1 MVVNSVLVTNT
12 TFGKGD
18 VLAVLTATED
28 AKAVEDTTALVAT
41 AELSS
46 RAEDSVIELATVA
59 EDATTELLSAADDT
73 TADVEDRGADATS
86 EPSGTGAIDDA
97 SDAAAEDIMVD
108 EHNSE
113 IIPEAPE

>member
-1 MVVNSVLVTNT
+1 MVNSVLVTNT

-28 AKAVEDTTALVAT
+28 AKTVEDTTALIAT
-41 AELSS
+41 AELSG
-46 RAEDSVIELATVA
+46 RAEDLMIELAAVA
-59 EDATTELLSAADDT
+59 EDATTELLSIADDT

-86 EPSGTGAIDDA
+86 EPAGADAVDDA
-97 SDAAAEDIMVD
+97 SDAAAEDITVD

-113 IIPEAPE
+113 IFPEAPE

>member
-1 MVVNSVLVTNT
+1 MVNSVLVTST

-28 AKAVEDTTALVAT
+28 AKTAEDTTALVAI
-41 AELSS
+41 AELSGG
-46 RAEDSVIELATVA
+46 AEDSMIELG
-59 EDATTELLSAADDT
+59 EMGDDT

-86 EPSGTGAIDDA
+86 EPAGLDAVDGA
-97 SDAAAEDIMVD
+97 SDAAAEDITVD

>member
-1 MVVNSVLVTNT
+1 MVVNSVSVTNT

-28 AKAVEDTTALVAT
+28 AKTVEDTTA
-41 AELSS
+41 ELSG
-46 RAEDSVIELATVA
+46 RAEDSMIELATVA
-59 EDATTELLSAADDT
+59 EDATTELLSIADDT
-73 TADVEDRGADATS
+73 SADVEDRGADATS
-86 EPSGTGAIDDA
+86 DDA

>member
-1 MVVNSVLVTNT
+1 MVNSVLVTST

-18 VLAVLTATED
+18 VLAVLTVTED
-28 AKAVEDTTALVAT
+28 AKTAEDTTALVAT
-41 AELSS
+41 AELSG
-46 RAEDSVIELATVA
+46 RAEDSMIELGEV
-59 EDATTELLSAADDT
+59 ADDT

-86 EPSGTGAIDDA
+86 EPVGADAVDGA
-97 SDAAAEDIMVD
+97 SDAAAEGITVD